1 MNDKLTADEIRSME
15 AGYKMDNLIAEL
27 IFERTFC
34 TVHHSFHCCG
44 RSDPKWSTNIAAA
57 WEVHRAMLSR
67 DPQTKT
73 RYLYALADMLIDKFV
88 GRSRPPSVWTAL
100 LEYFDEDTICRAALL
115 AVAEVNERVKQIDC
129 V

>member
-1 MNDKLTADEIRSME
+1 MGYTREAREFLPEHHWAWVKPDEKPTYLLPQFTR
-15 AGYKMDNLIAEL
+15 D
-27 IFERTFC
+27 
-34 TVHHSFHCCG
+34 
-44 RSDPKWSTNIAAA
+44 IAAA